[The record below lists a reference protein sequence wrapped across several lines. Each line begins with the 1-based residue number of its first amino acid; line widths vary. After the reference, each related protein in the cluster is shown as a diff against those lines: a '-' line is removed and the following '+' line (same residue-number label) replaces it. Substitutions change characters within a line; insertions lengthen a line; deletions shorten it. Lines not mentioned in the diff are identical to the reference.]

1 MSSLSLD
8 PELMQDFLTES
19 GELLEQLDQDL
30 IKLET
35 TPTDPELL
43 NQVFRALHTIKGS
56 ASFLALTNLV
66 AIAHAAESALNAARN
81 RVITV
86 DRTMMDGLLAAV
98 DILKSQFNDI
108 RANVE
113 LTLAPQSLV
122 DVLAAYGEGKVPGGA
137 APDAPGTPHAA
148 ADDSSNQAPNLIIGA
163 GPTSQPVPPQA
174 SQIANAP
181 ITSPVNSESSG
192 KDCVLDLPPGKAELL
207 DYLVSDL
214 NATLE
219 QVEAGIRSLAIDGG
233 SASVASQLAEQCA
246 ALSRSV
252 DFFDFEAMNKV
263 VCSLGDFAKA
273 AGSAAEDQLKSMSQ
287 SAEQAIALLRKQ
299 SAGLSDKKLIYLPVD
314 DFLARFQLAISGK
327 GVMSPDIASTN
338 VPASAPVLVSPQ
350 SLPAAGAAS
359 PTRTEQETAPR
370 DTPTPGTR
378 PVHEPADRSG
388 DHAEN
393 AHINEPTAPGPAAK
407 DHGKEHAKDG
417 GADQTIRVEV
427 GRLESL
433 LNLVGELVLQKNRV
447 SSLSR
452 QLAVHDSTPQEMRE
466 SFTQAY
472 GSLDRVTS
480 ELQAA
485 VMKTRMQPL
494 EKIFGKYPRIIRDLS
509 RKLGKQINLVIEGGD
524 TEVDK
529 SVIEELGDPLVH
541 LIRNSCDHGI
551 ELPAE
556 RVASGKD
563 EVGTVKLRACHR
575 GSHVQILITDNGKG
589 LGKHRIIAKALEK
602 GLYTQEQI
610 SAMSEKDIFR
620 IIFAAGFSTAAVIS
634 DVSGRGV
641 GMDVVRTNIEKL
653 KGTIEL
659 YSEEGKGTTIEILIP
674 LTVAIMAAM
683 MVGVGDEI
691 YAVPLSN
698 IVEIVRPEAAQLG
711 SITQRPVLRL
721 RDRVLPLISAAEL
734 FSVPAEKAGEAT
746 FAVVLELSDKKI
758 GLLVDRLIGQ
768 QEIVIKPLSEMLD
781 RGGPVS
787 GATVRDDGGVSLIV
801 DIARLFQIAEQ
812 RTGRG

>member
-30 IKLET
+30 IKLES

-98 DILKSQFNDI
+98 DILKRQFDDI
-108 RANVE
+108 RANAE
-113 LTLAPQSLV
+113 LTLAPQTLV

-137 APDAPGTPHAA
+137 APAPTGHDAATGVAA
-148 ADDSSNQAPNLIIGA
+148 AARQAAPSATPADS
-163 GPTSQPVPPQA
+163 
-174 SQIANAP
+174 AN
-181 ITSPVNSESSG
+181 SG
-192 KDCVLDLPPGKAELL
+192 GDRVLDLPPGKAELL
-207 DYLVSDL
+207 DYLISDL

-219 QVEAGIRSLAIDGG
+219 QVEAGIRSLAIDGSG
-233 SASVASQLAEQCA
+233 SPVAGQLAEQCA

-252 DFFDFEAMNKV
+252 DFFDFDAMNKV
-263 VCSLGDFAKA
+263 VCSLGEFAKA
-273 AGSAAEDQLKSMSQ
+273 AGNAAEDQLKGMSRG
-287 SAEQAIALLRKQ
+287 AEQAIAMLRKQ
-299 SAGLSDKKLIYLPVD
+299 SAGLSDKKLIDLPVD
-314 DFLARFQLAISGK
+314 AFLAEFQLAISGK
-327 GVMSPDIASTN
+327 GVMSPGPAPANAPASVPVLGSAQSAATAAAASTSR
-338 VPASAPVLVSPQ
+338 A
-350 SLPAAGAAS
+350 
-359 PTRTEQETAPR
+359 EQETAHP

-378 PVHEPADRSG
+378 PANEPADH
-388 DHAEN
+388 HAGHADG
-393 AHINEPTAPGPAAK
+393 AHPGEPAAIAPAAK
-407 DHGKEHAKDG
+407 EHGKEHAKDG

-466 SFTQAY
+466 SFIQAY

-556 RVASGKD
+556 RVASGKE

-575 GSHVQILITDNGKG
+575 GSHVQILITDDGKG
-589 LGKHRIIAKALEK
+589 LGKQRIIAKALEK

-610 SAMSEKDIFR
+610 AAMSEKDIFR

-734 FSVPAEKAGEAT
+734 FTVPAHKAGEAP